1 METMRTLATYGRWAN
16 QIVFDLCRG
25 LDPAVLA
32 EPAPGTIGS
41 IQQTLEHL
49 VCTEDDCFQM
59 LEGRAPL
66 QTVDEMLAHVAAYQ
80 GRDLAWLAERADLA
94 GAGFERALAEAEA
107 AFLDGELRPPAMS
120 RRVGLLHALTHSMHH
135 RAQVLSVLGAR
146 GVKVPD
152 IDYGFFL
159 FRPEPAPSA

>member
-1 METMRTLATYGRWAN
+1 MQTLRTLASYGRWAN
-16 QIVFDLCRG
+16 RVVFGLCRD
-25 LDPAVLA
+25 LDPAILA
-32 EPAPGTIGS
+32 EPAPGTIGT

-66 QTVDEMLAHVAAYQ
+66 QSVDEMLANVAVYR
-80 GRDLAWLAERADLA
+80 GRDLGWLAERADLA
-94 GAGFERALAEAEA
+94 GAGFERALADADV
-107 AFLDGELRPPAMS
+107 AFLDGELRPPAIS
-120 RRVGLLHALTHSMHH
+120 RRAGLLHALTHSMHH
-135 RAQVLSVLGAR
+135 RAQVLSTLGAR

-159 FRPEPAPSA
+159 FRPDQPAP

>member
-1 METMRTLATYGRWAN
+1 MQTLRTLATYARWAN
-16 QIVFDLCRG
+16 RIVFDLCRD

-49 VCTEDDCFQM
+49 VCTGDDCFQM

-66 QTVDEMLAHVAAYQ
+66 QTVDEMLAHVASYR
-80 GRDLAWLAERADLA
+80 GRDLAWLAEGADLA
-94 GAGFERALAEAEA
+94 GAGFERALADADP

-120 RRVGLLHALTHSMHH
+120 RRSGMLHALTHSMHH

-146 GVKVPD
+146 VVKVPD

-159 FRPEPAPSA
+159 FRADQAPSA

>member
-1 METMRTLATYGRWAN
+1 METLRTLATYGRWAN
-16 QIVFDLCRG
+16 RLVFGLCRD

-41 IQQTLEHL
+41 IQQTLEHV

-66 QTVDEMLAHVAAYQ
+66 RTVDEMLAHVAAYR

-94 GAGFERALAEAEA
+94 GAGFERALADADA

-120 RRVGLLHALTHSMHH
+120 RRSGMLHALTHSMHH

-146 GVKVPD
+146 GTKVPD

-159 FRPEPAPSA
+159 FRDQAPPA